1 MKFYIVLLCLFL
13 ITSKTKCDDLNS
25 KPPLINSTKAIE
37 STISVDLADINED
50 HDQASSSTLEETSS
64 ESSVKESENNSGDE
78 TEDFLEKFSEIWSE
92 GEKVKVRKPQDDI
105 TVEDS
110 VRVLKRWHQL
120 SGFFVESLVHRS
132 FSTIANLMLE
142 LDISTA
148 CQTSMLR
155 LVEGLRKQKSWA
167 FKCN

>member
-1 MKFYIVLLCLFL
+1 MKFYVVLLFLFL
-13 ITSKTKCDDLNS
+13 IISKTKCDDLNS
-25 KPPLINSTKAIE
+25 KILKNSTKTIE
-37 STISVDLADINED
+37 STISIDLADINED
-50 HDQASSSTLEETSS
+50 DDQVSSSTREETSS
-64 ESSVKESENNSGDE
+64 EGPVKESEDSPGDDSD
-78 TEDFLEKFSEIWSE
+78 DFLEKFSEIWSE

-120 SGFFVESLVHRS
+120 SGFFVESIVHRS